1 MEQDLVAEGF
11 SAEGTIGNE
20 LGWADWELSTR
31 CLRSLVVVSLGRD
44 KDQRLTLRRLAE
56 VGINM
61 KSLEGSIAKTNKGS
75 LVYHQHGT
83 EAIKN

>member
-1 MEQDLVAEGF
+1 M
-11 SAEGTIGNE
+11 
-20 LGWADWELSTR
+20 
-31 CLRSLVVVSLGRD
+31 VVSLGRD